1 MKRVLVGVAFWLFL
15 SPSQADELQWRP
27 ASSEAKRP
35 AATLGIPTAS
45 LGQPIPAPEP
55 SSAIPSGL
63 RPAAAIGQPIPLI
76 RGQAPDAKLSP
87 FGDGPDAPKV
97 LPKAEV
103 TESPGAK
110 TPPAPTAPAPTA
122 PAPQTLPAYPVP
134 SVPWP
139 CDPPMVAPM
148 RNAGPFAGDPG
159 RFYASAEYL
168 LWWTR
173 SAPTPVLLTVGPAGT
188 DGILG
193 QPGVVP
199 LFGGTPIDDG
209 ARGGA
214 RFNFG
219 WWFGCCHDA
228 GIDASFFFLGDRGTD
243 FAVRDPGTFVLA
255 RPFFAPNSTTTPGI
269 PIPGNFAEVIGD
281 PGNSTGGAIIHTDSF
296 LWGAELNYREKC
308 LGNCGWRLDWLAGYR
323 FLDLTEDLRITE
335 SFSGLP
341 NAVQPMIRGVNGII
355 QDNFRTSNQFHGGQI
370 GAIVERSMGRLVFDL
385 RTKLAL
391 GVTFES
397 ADIDGG
403 LRQFGP
409 NFVQPTVPGGL
420 LALNSNIGHFSK
432 ETFAVVPEVTFNIGY
447 NVTDR
452 LRFFVGYN
460 FLYWSSVVRP
470 GDQIDPVLDLRR
482 IPLFSD
488 PRFQTVGAIRP
499 ISGVHPAATLKDTD
513 FWAQGINFGILYH
526 W

>member
-1 MKRVLVGVAFWLFL
+1 MKRVLVGVAFWLLL
-15 SPSQADELQWRP
+15 SAGKADELQWRP
-27 ASSEAKRP
+27 AISPARP
-35 AATLGIPTAS
+35 AATLGTPTAS
-45 LGQPIPAPEP
+45 LGQPIAAPEP
-55 SSAIPSGL
+55 TSAL
-63 RPAAAIGQPIPLI
+63 RPAAAFGQPIPVV
-76 RGQAPDAKLSP
+76 RGQSPDAKLSP
-87 FGDGPDAPKV
+87 FGDGPDAPKAV
-97 LPKAEV
+97 PKAEV
-103 TESPGAK
+103 TESPGVK
-110 TPPAPTAPAPTA
+110 NPPAAAA
-122 PAPQTLPAYPVP
+122 PAPQTLPAYPMPAVA
-134 SVPWP
+134 WP
-139 CDPPMVAPM
+139 CDPPLIDPM
-148 RNAGPFAGDPG
+148 RSAGPFAGDPG

-173 SAPTPVLLTVGPAGT
+173 AAPAPVLLTVGPAGT

-199 LFGGTPIDDG
+199 LFGGAPLEPT
-209 ARGGA
+209 ARSGA
-214 RFNFG
+214 RFGFG

-243 FAVRDPGTFVLA
+243 FAVHDPGTFVLA
-255 RPFFAPNSTTTPGI
+255 RPFFAPNSTTTPGV

-281 PGNSTGGAIIHTDSF
+281 PGNSTGGAVIHTDSF

-323 FLDLTEDLRITE
+323 FLNLTEDLRITE

-355 QDNFRTSNQFHGGQI
+355 EDNFRTSNQFHGGQI
-370 GAIVERSMGRLVFDL
+370 GAIVERSMGRFVLDL
-385 RTKLAL
+385 RTKLAM
-391 GVTFES
+391 GVSFES
-397 ADIDGG
+397 VDIDGG

-409 NFVQPTVPGGL
+409 NFVRPTVPGGL